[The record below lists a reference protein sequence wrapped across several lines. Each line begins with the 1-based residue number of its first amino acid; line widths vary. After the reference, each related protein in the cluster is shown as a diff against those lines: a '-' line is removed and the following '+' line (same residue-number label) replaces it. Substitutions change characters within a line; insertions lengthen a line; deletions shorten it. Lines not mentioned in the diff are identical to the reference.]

1 MYIPKEDD
9 STPWGTLSGAKLALK
24 KRNQRIYNE
33 YKEGKGINELAEE
46 FFISVDSFF
55 AKHIEFSYN
64 TKMVEQTTRILKMLL
79 RHPDSIGELADKVG
93 EQYTFSVFGAR
104 RTYTIVFTTTD
115 QSIVLTDIW

>member
-1 MYIPKEDD
+1 MIV
-9 STPWGTLSGAKLALK
+9 TALDK
-24 KRNQRIYNE
+24 NKQR
-33 YKEGKGINELAEE
+33 
-46 FFISVDSFF
+46 ISVDSFF